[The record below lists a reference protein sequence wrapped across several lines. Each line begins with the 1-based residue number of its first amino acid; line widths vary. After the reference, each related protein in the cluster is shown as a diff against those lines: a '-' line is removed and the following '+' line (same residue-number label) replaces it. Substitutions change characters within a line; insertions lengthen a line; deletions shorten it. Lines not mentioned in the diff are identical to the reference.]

1 MAWAVRALSLNG
13 FLEEYSFSVRQR
25 SVDFRSW
32 ETFAGLPMRYLPL
45 DEQHRIST
53 HLDEVNSHIEDML
66 SRIAAL
72 RDLLVERSS
81 AFLLGVVTG
90 RKEFA

>member
-1 MAWAVRALSLNG
+1 
-13 FLEEYSFSVRQR
+13 
-25 SVDFRSW
+25 
-32 ETFAGLPMRYLPL
+32 MRYLPL